1 MAILSATVCLEQ
13 EELLTVKEKSALYA
27 TLEER
32 REYAGKLELDTE
44 SHATS
49 VEKKSY
55 QNMKVKR
62 EEIFTQEEMNM
73 HKMSQEKL

>member
-1 MAILSATVCLEQ
+1 M
-13 EELLTVKEKSALYA
+13 KERSALFA

-32 REYAGKLELDTE
+32 REYAEKQELVTE
-44 SHATS
+44 SRATS

-73 HKMSQEKL
+73 HKMSLEKL